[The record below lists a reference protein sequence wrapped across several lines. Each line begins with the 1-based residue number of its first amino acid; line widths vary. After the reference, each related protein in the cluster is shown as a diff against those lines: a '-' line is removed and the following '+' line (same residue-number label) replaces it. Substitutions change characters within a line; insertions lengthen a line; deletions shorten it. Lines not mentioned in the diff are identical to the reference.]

1 MSENIHRGESLTI
14 VLRCR
19 DPEKEGI
26 DMSGKKVDVQL
37 VDRKGKTIY
46 SFSTD
51 EGALNRVTVE
61 GCYLLCHL
69 AYSEMKGLQG
79 VYMIEVRIEEEGVV
93 RIAQLPGIRILDSF
107 IGKKF

>member
-1 MSENIHRGESLTI
+1 MSESIYRGESLTI

-19 DPEKEGI
+19 DHEGEGI
-26 DMSGKKVDVQL
+26 DMSGKKVDVEM
-37 VDRKGKTIY
+37 VDRKGKTVY

-51 EGALNRVTVE
+51 EGALNRVTVD

-69 AYSEMKGLQG
+69 AYPETKGLQG
-79 VYMIEVRIEEEGVV
+79 VYVVEVRVEEEEIVS
-93 RIAQLPGIRILDSF
+93 IAQLPGVRILDSF